1 MIKVTN
7 RNAFDFNDRYNGQ
20 DFKIPAGKT
29 VAIGEDAARH
39 FFGLGDGD
47 KQPYLVRQGWMTN
60 SGQLADAMQ
69 KLNNFAF
76 DMVDDLVPG
85 EVVEE
90 VAETEQ
96 GSAPLQP
103 EPVEEPEPGGS
114 EEPTGSTLDAQP
126 EVPVLLDQ
134 GNGGK
139 RSILD
144 QLGGA

>member
-96 GSAPLQP
+96 GSAPLQM
-103 EPVEEPEPGGS
+103 EAGEEEVSSETTESPVATPTQRGG
-114 EEPTGSTLDAQP
+114 
-126 EVPVLLDQ
+126 
-134 GNGGK
+134 
-139 RSILD
+139 SILD
-144 QLGGA
+144 RLSGS